1 MSESQDSELAGIKE
15 GKVYVAGHRG
25 MVGRALVRRLESAG
39 CSRLLLR
46 TRAQLDLTNQAQVH
60 SFFDKERPDYVF
72 MAAAKVGGIL
82 ANSSYPAEF
91 IYENLAIA
99 INVIH
104 AAHKFSTRR
113 VLNLGSSC
121 IYPRDSV
128 QPIPEESLMAGPL
141 EVSNAPYAHA
151 KIAAIKLCESFNRE
165 YDTDFRSVMPTNLY
179 GPNDNFDL
187 ESSHVL
193 PALIRKFH
201 EAKANG
207 TPTVEVWGTGK
218 PRREF
223 LHVDDVADA
232 CLFLMSVTQEKLAT
246 VTDENRSHLNVGSG
260 ADLTI
265 EELASEIGSA
275 VGYAGRIEFNSKYPD
290 GTPRK
295 LLDVARMTTLG
306 WTASKSL
313 KVGVS
318 ETYRWFLDMLVD

>member
-1 MSESQDSELAGIKE
+1 MSESQGSELARIKD
-15 GKVYVAGHRG
+15 GKVYIAGHQG
-25 MVGRALVRRLESAG
+25 MVGCALVRRLEGAG

-46 TRAQLDLTNQAQVH
+46 TRAQLDLTNQAQVN
-60 SFFDKERPDYVF
+60 SFFDRERPDYVF

-82 ANSSYPAEF
+82 ANSTHPAEF

-104 AAHKFSTRR
+104 AAHEFSTRR

-121 IYPRDSV
+121 IYPRDSI
-128 QPIPEESLMAGPL
+128 QPIPEEGLMAGPL

-165 YDTDFRSVMPTNLY
+165 YGTDFRSVMPTNLY

-193 PALIRKFH
+193 AALIRKFH
-201 EAKANG
+201 EARSKG

-232 CLFLMSVTQEKLAT
+232 CLFVMSVSQEELAT
-246 VTDENRSHLNVGSG
+246 VTEADRSHLNVGSG
-260 ADLTI
+260 ADLSI
-265 EELASEIGSA
+265 EELASEISSA
-275 VGYAGRIEFNSKYPD
+275 IGYAGKIEFNTQYPD

-295 LLDVARMTTLG
+295 LLDVSRMTTLG
-306 WTASKSL
+306 WTTSKSL
-313 KVGVS
+313 KEGIT
-318 ETYRWFLDMLVD
+318 ETYRWFLDNVIA